1 MRRKMFLGCWML
13 LIGLSGCARSQ
24 ITLLK
29 DTDVYYKENGDVC
42 FSKVAFDRLLK
53 RLEP

>member
-1 MRRKMFLGCWML
+1 MKIKMFLVLSML

-24 ITLLK
+24 ITLLN
-29 DTDVYYKENGDVC
+29 DTDVYYRDNGDVC
-42 FSKVAFDRLLK
+42 FSQVAFDRLLK